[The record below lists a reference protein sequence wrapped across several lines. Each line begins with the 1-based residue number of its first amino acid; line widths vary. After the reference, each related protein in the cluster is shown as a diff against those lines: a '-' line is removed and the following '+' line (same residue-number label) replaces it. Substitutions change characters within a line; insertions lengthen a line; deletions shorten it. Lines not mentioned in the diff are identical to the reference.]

1 MIRKKLLS
9 IRFLFNMYN
18 DLKQILW
25 VCVYVYVRFV
35 GGVVEFGF
43 SFAVIVTFG
52 GAFFNYA
59 QLGVFRRSLSLNPS
73 LSL

>member
-1 MIRKKLLS
+1 MG
-9 IRFLFNMYN
+9 
-18 DLKQILW
+18 